1 MASSR
6 ACRLKLCKLVIIA
19 TFTYSL
25 LCVTG
30 GEQQEAELA
39 ALGLLTF
46 AASGENGA
54 DNQSGVKTSSIATM
68 PPATSQAHQSLV
80 SVGTGLPAI
89 PKKLVE
95 KILSGEY
102 VDFCELPPMK
112 GKGRPSPQV
121 GEGQIVVLHAA
132 DLASSKKAI
141 PDLVTWLQCFSL
153 YVAVVAAKQP
163 GKVADLMAYQVLI
176 TKASQSYRLAIMV
189 SVRPIIQARD
199 GGKEGPDMG
208 KGGPLHLRSVLSDRT
223 GTVRTGVL
231 AASPL
236 TTRRHHVQRGWSKN
250 VDGWQE
256 VACNE
261 QPTRRYA

>member
-176 TKASQSYRLAIMV
+176 TKASQSYRWPSWLVYDQSFRQEMA
-189 SVRPIIQARD
+189 
-199 GGKEGPDMG
+199 GK
-208 KGGPLHLRSVLSDRT
+208 KGQTWAKVDPSIYALCFRT
-223 GTVRTGVL
+223 E
-231 AASPL
+231 
-236 TTRRHHVQRGWSKN
+236 
-250 VDGWQE
+250 QE
-256 VACNE
+256 
-261 QPTRRYA
+261 Q